1 MDNEFENTIIPI
13 LQKTE
18 TLPLVKSPNE
28 KSTKP
33 DLSEN
38 TNQEFKRIQ
47 SIDLYLPTSKPE
59 DGNYKKQN
67 LPIKIELS

>member
-1 MDNEFENTIIPI
+1 M
-13 LQKTE
+13 
-18 TLPLVKSPNE
+18 
-28 KSTKP
+28 
-33 DLSEN
+33 SEN

-59 DGNYKKQN
+59 NGHYKKQN